1 MRLSFQLMSI
11 VVSHI
16 AFFVT
21 DLQRSTRFYSEVLQ
35 LPPLEEPFKL
45 GLHSW
50 FSLGSGCQF
59 HLIAA
64 AAQVPIMHINH
75 HLALR
80 TTAFDAMIQTLKNN
94 SIAYYD
100 PFKNANTIHVRPDG
114 IRQVFFQDP
123 DGYWIE
129 LNDEPLP

>member
-1 MRLSFQLMSI
+1 MSI
-11 VVSHI
+11 VISHI

-21 DLQRSTRFYSEVLQ
+21 DLQRSTHFYREVLQ

-50 FSLGSGCQF
+50 FSLGSGCQL

-64 AAQVPIMHINH
+64 AAQAPSMHINH

-80 TTAFDAMIQTLKNN
+80 APTTFDAMTETLNN
-94 SIAYYD
+94 NGIVYYD
-100 PFKNANTIHVRPDG
+100 PSKKAHTIHVRPDG

-129 LNDEPLP
+129 LNDEPHP

>member
-1 MRLSFQLMSI
+1 MVI
-11 VVSHI
+11 SHI
-16 AFFVT
+16 ALYVS
-21 DLQRSTRFYSEVLQ
+21 DLKRSTAFYAEVLQ

-50 FSLGSGCQF
+50 FALGNKYQL

-64 AAQVPIMHINH
+64 AKQVPSFHINH

-80 TTAFDAMIQTLKNN
+80 TDRFDDYLLRLTENWVV
-94 SIAYYD
+94 YYTPD
-100 PFKNANTIHVRPDG
+100 HQPNTIYTRPDG
-114 IRQVFFQDP
+114 IRQVFFKDP
-123 DGYWIE
+123 DGYWLE

>member
-1 MRLSFQLMSI
+1 MSI
-11 VVSHI
+11 AVSHI

-21 DLQRSTRFYSEVLQ
+21 DLQRSTRFYSEVLH

-50 FSLGSGCQF
+50 FSLGSSCQL
-59 HLIAA
+59 HLIAVA
-64 AAQVPIMHINH
+64 ERVPMMHINH

-80 TTAFDAMIQTLKNN
+80 TTTFDALLQTLNN
-94 SIAYYD
+94 KGIIYYD
-100 PFKNANTIHVRPDG
+100 PSKKPGTIHVRPDG

-123 DGYWIE
+123 D
-129 LNDEPLP
+129 